1 MNGTV
6 RAGGV
11 AALVLIAAT
20 VSGCSTMH
28 KVMHP
33 AYSGPVMAMPSNCSD
48 LTATIY
54 FDRGS
59 AVLTREAKD
68 ALKIAAA
75 QAESCHF
82 RAVDVYGLSDAVGA
96 PAANLALSK
105 RRAEVV
111 TGVLAQLGFTTV
123 NFKLVAA
130 GEAGAVNA
138 SGAVEPL
145 RRQAD
150 VIFRAG
156 PAS

>member
-1 MNGTV
+1 MNRTV

-11 AALVLIAAT
+11 ATLLLIAAAT
-20 VSGCSTMH
+20 SGCASVRNVVH
-28 KVMHP
+28 RP
-33 AYSGPVMAMPSNCSD
+33 YSGPVMAPPGDCSD

-59 AVLTREAKD
+59 AALTREAKD

-82 RAVDVYGLSDAVGA
+82 TAVDVYGLADAIGA

-123 NFKLVAA
+123 NFKLVA
-130 GEAGAVNA
+130 GGQVGAVNA
-138 SGAVEPL
+138 NGAVEPL

-156 PAS
+156 